1 MSVLVPPVRL
11 ACTANK
17 LRIDYILNL
26 ANQKDF
32 EFTPVSIKRL
42 CHPITP
48 RFCFRESVCTI
59 SIFLAGHAQD
69 LFSYEKHD
77 ILKRP
82 IKFKG
87 KNGNEVC
94 ERSMYIKKKWCS

>member
-32 EFTPVSIKRL
+32 EFTPVSIKLL

-48 RFCFRESVCTI
+48 VFVSVRVCVP
-59 SIFLAGHAQD
+59 SQYFLLDMHKTY
-69 LFSYEKHD
+69 LVM
-77 ILKRP
+77 
-82 IKFKG
+82 
-87 KNGNEVC
+87 KN
-94 ERSMYIKKKWCS
+94 MTF